1 MLRRDQHNGR
11 VAAHRKVQGPLS
23 QRLTMEA
30 RERLRPPTLAPKIQV
45 KIAPAFQGI
54 QSALNESPCLGIVA
68 KNSEILGFDIL

>member
-1 MLRRDQHNGR
+1 
-11 VAAHRKVQGPLS
+11 
-23 QRLTMEA
+23 MEA